1 MRIAIGTLIWLLLLG
16 GGGGTLLV
24 NWNRPDLKPLRRL
37 VRYFG
42 ERAVTFT
49 AVLSDRVEAK
59 PYTHVLVEDPELFLR
74 RIGTV
79 KAVSHA
85 QGKTRLTIEIF
96 PEDAR
101 RFRSGVEATY
111 FTVPGSAAW
120 IVKTLIPA
128 ERVQHIRSLWKEFYA
143 GEREAIAGTLWPVV
157 KESVQEIFEFYE
169 TEVPRVIREN
179 RPELDALAARHRH
192 GAFEKEFMPSVRAVV
207 WDFAQKRFEPLLK
220 EVGRQLWDRLPVW
233 GLTWRYL
240 YENVPF
246 TRDDHVTNRFNQFLT
261 SDALPLIKAR
271 SAEVL
276 RLVGEIFRDTVRD
289 PRVAESLRKVVGE
302 VAADPE
308 TVRLIKKLSAELI
321 LKNDRLK
328 ALVRKRWEENGL
340 KEAVSAVGG
349 RFEPFV
355 HDAVN
360 SIVLSE
366 DGLKMHP
373 RLSRVLRSRVLKK
386 DGAWVLL
393 RAAGET
399 RLEPG
404 AVISGKI
411 DAGR

>member
-1 MRIAIGTLIWLLLLG
+1 MRIGIGAFIWLLLLG
-16 GGGGTLLV
+16 GGGGALIAG
-24 NWNRPDLKPLRRL
+24 WDRPGLAPLRRL

-42 ERAVTFT
+42 EPAITFT
-49 AVLSDRVEAK
+49 VVLPDRVEAK

-79 KAVSHA
+79 KAVDQHE
-85 QGKTRLTIEIF
+85 GKTRLAVEIF
-96 PEDAR
+96 PEEAR
-101 RFRSGVEATY
+101 RFQSGVQATY

-128 ERVQHIRSLWKEFYA
+128 ERVQHIRALWKTFYA
-143 GEREAIAGTLWPVV
+143 AERQAIAETLWPVV
-157 KESVQEIFEFYE
+157 KESLQEIFKFYE

-179 RPELDALAARHRH
+179 RPELDALVARHRH
-192 GAFEKEFMPSVRAVV
+192 GAFEREFLPSLRAVV

-220 EVGRQLWDRLPVW
+220 DVGRELWDRLPVW

-240 YENVPF
+240 YESVPF
-246 TRDDHVTNRFNQFLT
+246 TRDDHVTNRFNEFLKN
-261 SDALPLIKAR
+261 DALPLIKAR
-271 SAEVL
+271 SNEVL
-276 RLVGEIFRDTVRD
+276 KLVGEIFRDTIRD
-289 PRVAESLRKVVGE
+289 PRVAESLKKVVGE
-302 VAADPE
+302 VVSDPD
-308 TVRLIKKLSAELI
+308 TVGLIKKLSTELI
-321 LKNDRLK
+321 LKNDRLR
-328 ALVRKRWEENGL
+328 ALVRKRWEEKGL
-340 KEAVSAVGG
+340 KEAVSAVGS
-349 RFEPFV
+349 RFEPLI

-373 RLSRVLRSRVLKK
+373 RLSRILRSRVLKK

-393 RAAGET
+393 HAAGPA

-404 AVISGKI
+404 AVISGRI